1 MNLHLLRRACK
12 GLQRGCG
19 VRDYGKVS
27 PHFWTGATG
36 KKLRNSPEA
45 VIVAMYL
52 MTSPHANMLGL
63 YYMPIL
69 YVAHETGLG
78 FEGAS
83 KGLRSA
89 CEAGFC
95 SYDEA
100 SEMVWVHEMARF
112 QVADSLKPADNRCKS
127 VQKDYDSLPSNP
139 FLAGFF
145 DKYATAFCMT
155 SRRGEITKTNSPL
168 QAPSNPL
175 RSQEQEQEQEQEQD
189 KSHTQ
194 NAGENSWSPN
204 PEILLNVIRESVGV
218 QAESVIAMPEYKFH
232 LGNFNAHWEN
242 KIDLTE
248 NQRTRKFAQW
258 LILEFKK
265 QAVSNNKSKPE
276 KAIQTSLNVNEAWS
290 KPQEPVVYN
299 EAQLPELTEQDVEEW
314 M

>member
-1 MNLHLLRRACK
+1 M
-12 GLQRGCG
+12 
-19 VRDYGKVS
+19 RDYGKVS
-27 PHFWTGATG
+27 PHFWTGTTG

-127 VQKDYDSLPSNP
+127 VQKDYDTLPSNP

-155 SRRGEITKTNSPL
+155 SRRGEIAKTNSPL
-168 QAPSNPL
+168 QAPLNPL
-175 RSQEQEQEQEQEQD
+175 ASQEQEQEQEQDQEQD
-189 KSHTQ
+189 NSHTQ
-194 NAGENSWSPN
+194 NACENSWTPN
-204 PEILLNVIRESVGV
+204 PEILLNVVRQSVGI
-218 QAESVIAMPEYKFH
+218 QAEQVVAMTEFNFH
-232 LGNFNAHWEN
+232 LGKFNAHWEN
-242 KIDLTE
+242 KADLTD
-248 NQRTRKFAQW
+248 NQRTYKFATW
-258 LILEFKK
+258 LIDEFKK
-265 QAVSNNKSKPE
+265 PKRT
-276 KAIQTSLNVNEAWS
+276 TSLNNKQTNLNVNAAHGQV
-290 KPQEPVVYN
+290 KQY
-299 EAQLPELTEQDVEEW
+299 AKCADDVDTGDSL
-314 M
+314 

>member
-1 MNLHLLRRACK
+1 M
-12 GLQRGCG
+12 
-19 VRDYGKVS
+19 RDYGKVS
-27 PHFWTGATG
+27 PHFWTGTTG

-139 FLAGFF
+139 FLAGFY

-155 SRRGEITKTNSPL
+155 SRRGEIAKTNSPL
-168 QAPSNPL
+168 QDPSNPL
-175 RSQEQEQEQEQEQD
+175 ASQEQDQEQEN
-189 KSHTQ
+189 SHTQ
-194 NAGENSWSPN
+194 NAGEKTWTPNSEN
-204 PEILLNVIRESVGV
+204 LLNVIRQSMGI
-218 QAESVIAMPEYKFH
+218 QAEQVIAMSDYQFH
-232 LGNFNAHWEN
+232 LGNFNAHWED

-248 NQRTRKFAQW
+248 NQKTRKFAQW
-258 LILEFKK
+258 LIQEFQKPKRTTSPANK
-265 QAVSNNKSKPE
+265 QTN
-276 KAIQTSLNVNEAWS
+276 LNVNAAHGQV
-290 KPQEPVVYN
+290 KQY
-299 EAQLPELTEQDVEEW
+299 ATCADDVDTGDSL
-314 M
+314 

>member
-1 MNLHLLRRACK
+1 M
-12 GLQRGCG
+12 
-19 VRDYGKVS
+19 RDYGKVS
-27 PHFWTGATG
+27 PHFWTGTTG
-36 KKLRNSPEA
+36 KKLRSSPEA
-45 VIVAMYL
+45 VIVALYL

-95 SYDEA
+95 SYDDT

-155 SRRGEITKTNSPL
+155 SRRGEIAKTNSPFE
-168 QAPSNPL
+168 APSKPL
-175 RSQEQEQEQEQEQD
+175 ASQEQEQEQEQDQEQD

-204 PEILLNVIRESVGV
+204 PENLLNVIRQSMGI
-218 QAESVIAMPEYKFH
+218 QAEQVIAMPEFNFH
-232 LGNFNAHWEN
+232 LGKFNAHWEN
-242 KIDLTE
+242 KMDLTD
-248 NQRTRKFAQW
+248 NQRTYKFATW
-258 LILEFKK
+258 LIDEFKK
-265 QAVSNNKSKPE
+265 PKRNASPNNK
-276 KAIQTSLNVNEAWS
+276 QNLNVNAAHGQV
-290 KPQEPVVYN
+290 KQY
-299 EAQLPELTEQDVEEW
+299 ATCADDVDTGDSL
-314 M
+314 

>member
-1 MNLHLLRRACK
+1 M
-12 GLQRGCG
+12 
-19 VRDYGKVS
+19 RDYGKVS
-27 PHFWTGATG
+27 PHFWTGTTG
-36 KKLRNSPEA
+36 KKLRSSPEA
-45 VIVAMYL
+45 VIVALYL

-63 YYMPIL
+63 YYMPLL
-69 YVAHETGLG
+69 YVSHETGLG

-95 SYDEA
+95 SYDET

-139 FLAGFF
+139 FLMGFF
-145 DKYATAFCMT
+145 DRYATAFCMT
-155 SRRGEITKTNSPL
+155 SRRGEIAKTNSPL

-175 RSQEQEQEQEQEQD
+175 QSQEQEQEQEQDQEQD
-189 KSHTQ
+189 NSHTQ
-194 NAGENSWSPN
+194 NAGEKTWAPN

-265 QAVSNNKSKPE
+265 PVKQSASNTTKK
-276 KAIQTSLNVNEAWS
+276 QTQTPSRNVNDAWG
-290 KPQEPVVYN
+290 
-299 EAQLPELTEQDVEEW
+299 EAQQYAPATDDLDLEGML
-314 M
+314 

>member
-1 MNLHLLRRACK
+1 M
-12 GLQRGCG
+12 
-19 VRDYGKVS
+19 RDYGKVS
-27 PHFWTGATG
+27 PHFWTGTTG

-100 SEMVWVHEMARF
+100 TEMVWVHEMARF

-139 FLAGFF
+139 FLAGFY
-145 DKYATAFCMT
+145 DKYAAAFCMT
-155 SRRGEITKTNSPL
+155 ARRGEIAKTNSPL

-175 RSQEQEQEQEQEQD
+175 ASQEQEQEQEQDQEQEN
-189 KSHTQ
+189 SHTQ
-194 NAGENSWSPN
+194 NAGGKTWTPN
-204 PEILLNVIRESVGV
+204 PETLLNVIRQSMGI
-218 QAESVIAMPEYKFH
+218 QAEQVIAMSDYQFH
-232 LGNFNAHWEN
+232 LGNFNAHWED

-248 NQRTRKFAQW
+248 NQKTRKFATW
-258 LILEFKK
+258 LIQEFKK
-265 QAVSNNKSKPE
+265 PKRNVTPSNK
-276 KAIQTSLNVNEAWS
+276 QTNLNVNDAHGQV
-290 KPQEPVVYN
+290 KQYAPATDDIDLGDMQ
-299 EAQLPELTEQDVEEW
+299 
-314 M
+314 

>member
-1 MNLHLLRRACK
+1 M
-12 GLQRGCG
+12 
-19 VRDYGKVS
+19 RDYAKVS
-27 PHFWTGATG
+27 PHFWTGTTG
-36 KKLRNSPEA
+36 KKLRSSPEA

-52 MTSPHANMLGL
+52 MTCPHANMLGL
-63 YYMPIL
+63 YYMPLL

-78 FEGAS
+78 LEGAS

-100 SEMVWVHEMARF
+100 SETVWVHEMARF

-139 FLAGFF
+139 FLASFF
-145 DKYATAFCMT
+145 DKYAQAFCMT
-155 SRRGEITKTNSPL
+155 QKRDGSAKNNTPL
-168 QAPSNPL
+168 EAPSNPL
-175 RSQEQEQEQEQEQD
+175 RSQEQEQEQEQDQEQEN
-189 KSHTQ
+189 SHTQ
-194 NAGENSWSPN
+194 NAGEKTWTPN
-204 PEILLNVIRESVGV
+204 PEILLNVIRESVGI

-248 NQRTRKFAQW
+248 NQKTRKFAQW

>member
-1 MNLHLLRRACK
+1 M
-12 GLQRGCG
+12 
-19 VRDYGKVS
+19 RDYGKVS
-27 PHFWTGATG
+27 PHFWTGTTG

-69 YVAHETGLG
+69 YVSHETGLG

-127 VQKDYDSLPSNP
+127 VQKDYDTLPSNP

-155 SRRGEITKTNSPL
+155 SRRGEIAKTNSPL
-168 QAPSNPL
+168 QAPLKPL
-175 RSQEQEQEQEQEQD
+175 ASQEQEQEQEQDQEQD

-194 NAGENSWSPN
+194 NAGENSWAPK
-204 PEILLNVIRESVGV
+204 PENLLNVIRQSMGI
-218 QAESVIAMPEYKFH
+218 QAEQVIAMPEFNFH
-232 LGNFNAHWEN
+232 LGKFNAHWEN
-242 KIDLTE
+242 KMDLTD
-248 NQRTRKFAQW
+248 NQRTYKFATW
-258 LILEFKK
+258 LIDEFKK
-265 QAVSNNKSKPE
+265 PKRTASPSNKQN
-276 KAIQTSLNVNEAWS
+276 LNVNAAHGQV
-290 KPQEPVVYN
+290 KQY
-299 EAQLPELTEQDVEEW
+299 AKCADDVDTGDSL
-314 M
+314 

>member
-27 PHFWTGATG
+27 PHFWTGTTG

-248 NQRTRKFAQW
+248 NQKTRKFAQW

-265 QAVSNNKSKPE
+265 IKPSGQQKPSSKTNTTVSR
-276 KAIQTSLNVNEAWS
+276 NVNDAWG
-290 KPQEPVVYN
+290 KPQDYAPAVDDIDLEGM
-299 EAQLPELTEQDVEEW
+299 L
-314 M
+314 

>member
-1 MNLHLLRRACK
+1 M
-12 GLQRGCG
+12 
-19 VRDYGKVS
+19 RDYGKVS
-27 PHFWTGATG
+27 PHFWTGTTG

-52 MTSPHANMLGL
+52 MTCPHANMLGL
-63 YYMPIL
+63 YYMPLL

-112 QVADSLKPADNRCKS
+112 QVADTLKPADNRCKS
-127 VQKDYDSLPSNP
+127 VQKDYDSLPSSP

-155 SRRGEITKTNSPL
+155 SCRGEIAKTNSPF

-175 RSQEQEQEQEQEQD
+175 ESQEQEQEQEQDQEQEN
-189 KSHTQ
+189 SHTQ
-194 NAGENSWSPN
+194 NAGEKTWTPNS
-204 PEILLNVIRESVGV
+204 EILLNVIRQSMGI
-218 QAESVIAMPEYKFH
+218 QAEQVIAMHDYEFH

-242 KIDLTE
+242 KVDLTE
-248 NQRTRKFAQW
+248 NQKTRKFAQW

-265 QAVSNNKSKPE
+265 PKSSVKTKSK
-276 KAIQTSLNVNEAWS
+276 KSSNTSRNVNDAWGD
-290 KPQEPVVYN
+290 
-299 EAQLPELTEQDVEEW
+299 EQQYAPAVDDIDLEG
-314 M
+314 ML

>member
-1 MNLHLLRRACK
+1 M
-12 GLQRGCG
+12 
-19 VRDYGKVS
+19 RDYGKVS
-27 PHFWTGATG
+27 PHFWTGTTG

-63 YYMPIL
+63 YYMPLL

-155 SRRGEITKTNSPL
+155 QKRGENTEINSPL
-168 QAPSNPL
+168 QATSNPL
-175 RSQEQEQEQEQEQD
+175 RSQEQEQEQEQEN
-189 KSHTQ
+189 SHTQ
-194 NAGENSWSPN
+194 NAGEKTWTPN
-204 PEILLNVIRESVGV
+204 PEILLNVIRQSVGV
-218 QAESVIAMPEYKFH
+218 QAEQVITMPDYEFH
-232 LGNFNAHWEN
+232 LGNFNAHWED

-248 NQRTRKFAQW
+248 NQKTRKFAQW

-265 QAVSNNKSKPE
+265 PKSSVKTKSQKSSN
-276 KAIQTSLNVNEAWS
+276 TSRNVNDAWGDEGQYA
-290 KPQEPVVYN
+290 PAVDDIDLEGM
-299 EAQLPELTEQDVEEW
+299 L
-314 M
+314 